1 MDGRRRRCEPAS
13 QNPAYRPTRP
23 PRTLQGRSAVPPS
36 ENVIRTVANIAS
48 MTDRGHVRFVEPL
61 SEDAASG
68 LGGDWGPPRRPRD
81 LVEIAPS
88 DHCLCPPSGA
98 RYGRVPPTDRCHG
111 TPASTTEAGSSYG
124 RGPD

>member
-36 ENVIRTVANIAS
+36 ENVIRTAANTAS

-68 LGGDWGPPRRPRD
+68 LGGDRGPPRRPRD
-81 LVEIAPS
+81 AVEIGPG
-88 DHCLCPPSGA
+88 DHWLCPPGWRTIWAPGGA
-98 RYGRVPPTDRCHG
+98 AWPPVSR
-111 TPASTTEAGSSYG
+111 PAN
-124 RGPD
+124 RRMP